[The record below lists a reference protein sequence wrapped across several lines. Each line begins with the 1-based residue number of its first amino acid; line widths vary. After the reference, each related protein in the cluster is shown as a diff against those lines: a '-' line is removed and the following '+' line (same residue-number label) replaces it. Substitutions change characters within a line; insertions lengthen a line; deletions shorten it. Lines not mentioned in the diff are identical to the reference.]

1 MSGAAAIFV
10 KTVGH
15 SAVKSRLAAE
25 RGAAFAQEFHR
36 LAAASVASVA
46 LRAQALHGLSPYW
59 AVAEPEALS
68 QWHGMPAIAQ
78 VPGGLGERMAQV
90 QAQLV
95 ARHGVGLLIGA
106 DAPQVS
112 VALLEQARAWLAEA
126 PARLA
131 LGPAR
136 DGGFWLFGANLA
148 PAHALWNA
156 VRYSAP
162 DTARELRAR
171 MQRLGRW
178 RTLPTLA
185 DADHARDLPEVLRA
199 LRALPDPTDEQRALA
214 DWLERQELV
223 AGRRPSIDDGR
234 TSMPSPADAE
244 NAGASRPGQTPP

>member
-1 MSGAAAIFV
+1 MSGAVAIFV

-25 RGAAFAQEFHR
+25 RGAAFAHEFHR
-36 LAAASVASVA
+36 LAAAAVASVA
-46 LRAQALHGLSPYW
+46 LRAQAVHGLSPYW

-68 QWHGMPAIAQ
+68 QWRGMPAIAQ
-78 VPGGLGERMAQV
+78 APGGM
-90 QAQLV
+90 
-95 ARHGVGLLIGA
+95 GLLIGA

-112 VALLEQARAWLAEA
+112 VALLEQARAWLAEG

-148 PAHALWNA
+148 PAPALWNA
-156 VRYSAP
+156 VHYSVP
-162 DTARELRAR
+162 QTARELRER
-171 MQRLGRW
+171 MHRLGRW

-199 LRALPDPTDEQRALA
+199 LRALADPTDEQRALA
-214 DWLERQELV
+214 DWLELQDPGIGE
-223 AGRRPSIDDGR
+223 RPSIEDGR
-234 TSMPSPADAE
+234 ALMPSPADAE
-244 NAGASRPGQTPP
+244 NAGASPPGRTLP